1 MNRIFME
8 IAKTYVCNG
17 EVVKAYDQCP
27 EAVTKEEI
35 EKRCNNKEMVIVE
48 EGGVLNCYY
57 KEEDKY
63 YIENAI
69 DRVLPWERNIR
80 DFIIFK

>member
-1 MNRIFME
+1 MNRVFME
-8 IAKTYVCNG
+8 VARTYVCNG
-17 EVVKAYDQCP
+17 EVVKSRNEHP
-27 EAVTKEEI
+27 EIVTKEEI
-35 EKRCNNKEMVIVE
+35 EKRCKNKEMVIVE

-57 KEEDKY
+57 KEEDKH

-69 DRVLPWERNIR
+69 DRVLPWKRNIK